1 MTANIIASSPLSE
14 TALNLQ
20 QKDMCKENKQKELKK
35 NKALSAACVSLLLD
49 KWGIIK
55 CVSE

>member
-49 KWGIIK
+49 K
-55 CVSE
+55 